1 MENLVKYLGV
11 IACIYYHASLT
22 LIKLLPVDICNED
35 LLTRFDSKS
44 FEIHGEINY
53 QKLKVE
59 MKYLLVLTL

>member
-1 MENLVKYLGV
+1 M
-11 IACIYYHASLT
+11 
-22 LIKLLPVDICNED
+22 LPIDICNED

-59 MKYLLVLTL
+59 MKYLLVLIL